1 MKEIQRPNQVLSM
14 ETNHL
19 EFVST
24 LFKYNVWAF
33 DQVWLCVDQLT
44 DGQFCLESGYSLGSV
59 RNQYL
64 HVISTTTR
72 WVQRLQGLSLTPH
85 LRYEDYPTI
94 LSVKETWANFLE
106 EMRIYVTRLDEQQL
120 LEVVSW
126 ELSARNL
133 RSQNRRYEIL
143 LRLLNHSTD
152 HRAQILAILHYS
164 FHIKTIEQDLILY
177 LSSRENNKS

>member
-1 MKEIQRPNQVLSM
+1 M

-24 LFKYNVWAF
+24 LFEYNAWAF

-44 DGQFCLESGYSLGSV
+44 DEQFCLESGYSLGSV

-64 HVISTTTR
+64 HVVSTTTR
-72 WVQRLQGLSLTPH
+72 WIQRLQGLSLTPH

-106 EMRIYVTRLDEQQL
+106 EARIYVTRLDEQQL
-120 LEVVSW
+120 LEIVNW
-126 ELSARNL
+126 ELASRNL

-143 LRLLNHSTD
+143 LHLLNHSTEL
-152 HRAQILAILHYS
+152 R
-164 FHIKTIEQDLILY
+164 
-177 LSSRENNKS
+177 SSRCCITRFMSIQLSRISFFSYPPGRIAGRLAYRNKKELIEKSS